1 MGILEGEK
9 VTKFFGGLAAVFDV
23 DFDINEGEIV
33 GLIGPN
39 GAGKTTLFNMISGS
53 LRTTQGEIRYR
64 GQRISN
70 LKPHQIC
77 KLGIART
84 FQSVKL
90 FGNISVF
97 DHVFLGSICGTASR
111 TKTIDAQRKAAA
123 LLELVGL
130 SPRKSDLAK
139 NLPIAEQKRLEIAR
153 ALSTEPQVLLLDEV
167 MAGLTATELTSFT
180 TLIREIRNE
189 GTTILLV
196 EHVMQAI
203 MDISDRIIVLHHG
216 VKIAE
221 GLPREIVTNKRVI
234 EVYLGTDAYAEH
246 QQP

>member
-1 MGILEGEK
+1 MGILEGDK

-23 DFDINEGEIV
+23 DFDINKGEIV

-53 LRTTQGEIRYR
+53 LSTTGGEIRYR
-64 GQRISN
+64 GKRISN

-90 FGNISVF
+90 FANISVF
-97 DHVFLGSICGTASR
+97 DHVFLGSICGTESR
-111 TKTIDAQRKAAA
+111 TKTADAQRKAAT
-123 LLELVGL
+123 LLEMVGL
-130 SPRKSDLAK
+130 SARKSDLAR
-139 NLPIAEQKRLEIAR
+139 NLPLAEQKRLEVAR

-167 MAGLTATELTSFT
+167 MAGLTATELNSFT

>member
-1 MGILEGEK
+1 MGILEGDK

-23 DFDINEGEIV
+23 DFDIDEGEIV

-39 GAGKTTLFNMISGS
+39 GAGKTTLFNLISGS
-53 LRTTQGEIRYR
+53 LGTTQGEIRYQGR
-64 GQRISN
+64 RISN

-77 KLGIART
+77 RLGIART

-97 DHVFLGSICGTASR
+97 DHVFLGSICGTGSR
-111 TKTIDAQRKAAA
+111 MRAIDAQKKAKT
-123 LLELVGL
+123 LLELVEL
-130 SPRKSDLAK
+130 SAKKSELAK
-139 NLPIAEQKRLEIAR
+139 NLPIAEQKRLEVAR

-167 MAGLTATELTSFT
+167 MAGLTATELNSFT
-180 TLIREIRNE
+180 ELIHKIRDE

-203 MDISDRIIVLHHG
+203 MAICDRIIVLHHG

-221 GLPREIVTNKRVI
+221 GLPQEIATNNKVI

-246 QQP
+246 

>member
-1 MGILEGEK
+1 MGILEGQK
-9 VTKFFGGLAAVFDV
+9 ITKFFGGLAAVYDV
-23 DFDINEGEIV
+23 DFDIKKGEIV

-39 GAGKTTLFNMISGS
+39 GAGKTTLFNLISG
-53 LRTTQGEIRYR
+53 LTRITGGAIVYN
-64 GQRISN
+64 GNRISH

-97 DHVFLGSICGTASR
+97 DHVFLGSICGRASR
-111 TKTIDAQRKAAA
+111 TKTMDGKRKAATV
-123 LLELVGL
+123 LELVGL
-130 SPRKSDLAK
+130 SAKRTDLAK
-139 NLPIAEQKRLEIAR
+139 NLPIAEQKRLEVAR

-167 MAGLTATELTSFT
+167 MAGLTATEVNAFT
-180 TLIREIRNE
+180 ALIHRIRNT
-189 GTTILLV
+189 GTTILVV

-203 MDISDRIIVLHHG
+203 MAICDKIIVLHHG

-221 GLPREIVTNKRVI
+221 GLPQEIAANKKVI
-234 EVYLGTDAYAEH
+234 EVYLGTDAHAEN
-246 QQP
+246 

>member
-1 MGILEGEK
+1 MRILEGEK

-23 DFDINEGEIV
+23 DFHLNEGEIV

-39 GAGKTTLFNMISGS
+39 GAGKTTLFNLVSGS
-53 LRTTQGEIRYR
+53 LRITRGEIRYR
-64 GQRISN
+64 GERISN

-77 KLGIART
+77 RSGIART

-90 FGNISVF
+90 FGNLSVF
-97 DHVFLGSICGTASR
+97 DHVFLGSICGMASR
-111 TKTIDAQRKAAA
+111 IRTPDAQRKAAA
-123 LLELVGL
+123 LLDLVGL
-130 SPRKSDLAK
+130 SARKSDLAK
-139 NLPIAEQKRLEIAR
+139 NLPIAEQKRLEVAR

-167 MAGLTATELTSFT
+167 MAGLTATELNSFA
-180 TLIREIRNE
+180 TLIHRIRNE

-203 MDISDRIIVLHHG
+203 MAICDRIIVLHHG

-221 GLPREIVTNKRVI
+221 GLPQEVVRNKRVI

-246 QQP
+246 

>member
-9 VTKFFGGLAAVFDV
+9 VTKFFGGLAAVYDV
-23 DFDINEGEIV
+23 DFDINKREIV

-39 GAGKTTLFNMISGS
+39 GAGKTTLFNLISGS
-53 LRTTQGEIRYR
+53 LSTTGGEIRYR
-64 GQRISN
+64 GKRISN

-111 TKTIDAQRKAAA
+111 TRTIDAQHKAET

-130 SPRKSDLAK
+130 SARKSDLAK
-139 NLPIAEQKRLEIAR
+139 NLPLAEQKRLEVAR
-153 ALSTEPQVLLLDEV
+153 ALATEPQVLLLDEV
-167 MAGLTATELTSFT
+167 MAGLTATELNSFT
-180 TLIREIRNE
+180 TLIHQIRNE

-203 MDISDRIIVLHHG
+203 MAICDRIIVLHHG
-216 VKIAE
+216 VKLAE
-221 GLPREIVTNKRVI
+221 GLPQEIAKNQKVI
-234 EVYLGTDAYAEH
+234 EVYLGTDAYAER
-246 QQP
+246 

>member
-1 MGILEGEK
+1 MGILEGDK

-23 DFDINEGEIV
+23 DFDINKGEIV

-53 LRTTQGEIRYR
+53 LNTTGGEIRYR
-64 GQRISN
+64 GKRISN
-70 LKPHQIC
+70 LKPYQIC

-90 FGNISVF
+90 FANISVF
-97 DHVFLGSICGTASR
+97 DHVFLGSICGTESR
-111 TKTIDAQRKAAA
+111 TKTADAQRKAAT
-123 LLELVGL
+123 LLEMVGL
-130 SPRKSDLAK
+130 SARKSDLAR
-139 NLPIAEQKRLEIAR
+139 NLPLAEQKRLEVAR

-167 MAGLTATELTSFT
+167 MAGLTATELNSFT

>member
-1 MGILEGEK
+1 MGMLEGQK

-23 DFDINEGEIV
+23 DFDIKKGEIV

-39 GAGKTTLFNMISGS
+39 GAGKTTLFNLISG
-53 LRTTQGEIRYR
+53 LDKITGGEIIYN
-64 GQRISN
+64 GNRISY

-84 FQSVKL
+84 FQSVRL

-97 DHVFLGSICGTASR
+97 NHVFLGSICGTASR
-111 TKTIDAQRKAAA
+111 TRTIDAQRKATTV
-123 LLELVGL
+123 LELVGL
-130 SPRKSDLAK
+130 SEKRTDLAK
-139 NLPIAEQKRLEIAR
+139 NLPIAEQKRLEVAR

-167 MAGLTATELTSFT
+167 MAGLTATEVNSFT
-180 TLIREIRNE
+180 TLIHRIRNE
-189 GTTILLV
+189 GTTIFVV

-203 MDISDRIIVLHHG
+203 MAICDRIIVLHHG

-221 GLPREIVTNKRVI
+221 GLPQEIAVNKKVI
-234 EVYLGTDAYAEH
+234 EVYLGTDTNVEN
-246 QQP
+246 

>member
-9 VTKFFGGLAAVFDV
+9 VTKFFGGLAAVYDV
-23 DFDINEGEIV
+23 DFGIREGEIV

-53 LRTTQGEIRYR
+53 LSTTGGEIRYK

-77 KLGIART
+77 KMGIART

-90 FGNISVF
+90 FNNISVF
-97 DHVFLGSICGTASR
+97 DHVFLGSICGTATR
-111 TKTIDAQRKAAA
+111 TRTMDAQRKAAT
-123 LLELVGL
+123 LLELVEL
-130 SPRKSDLAK
+130 SARKSDLAK
-139 NLPIAEQKRLEIAR
+139 NLPLAEQKRLEVAR

-167 MAGLTATELTSFT
+167 MAGLTATELNSFT
-180 TLIREIRNE
+180 TLIRRIRNE

-203 MDISDRIIVLHHG
+203 MAICDRIIVLHHG

-221 GLPREIVTNKRVI
+221 GLPQEIVTNTKVI
-234 EVYLGTDAYAEH
+234 EVYLGTDAYAER
-246 QQP
+246 

>member
-1 MGILEGEK
+1 MGILEGDK

-23 DFDINEGEIV
+23 DFDINKGEIA

-39 GAGKTTLFNMISGS
+39 GAGKTTLFNLISGS
-53 LRTTQGEIRYR
+53 LRTTEGEIRYQ
-64 GQRISN
+64 GKRISN

-97 DHVFLGSICGTASR
+97 DHVFLGSICGTSLR
-111 TKTIDAQRKAAA
+111 MRTIDAQRKAAT
-123 LLELVGL
+123 LLDLVGL
-130 SPRKSDLAK
+130 SKRKSDLAK
-139 NLPIAEQKRLEIAR
+139 NLPIAEQKRLEVAR

-167 MAGLTATELTSFT
+167 MAGLTATELNSFT
-180 TLIREIRNE
+180 TLIHRIRDG

-203 MDISDRIIVLHHG
+203 MAICDRIIVLHHG

-221 GLPREIVTNKRVI
+221 GLPQEIAKNKRVI

-246 QQP
+246 